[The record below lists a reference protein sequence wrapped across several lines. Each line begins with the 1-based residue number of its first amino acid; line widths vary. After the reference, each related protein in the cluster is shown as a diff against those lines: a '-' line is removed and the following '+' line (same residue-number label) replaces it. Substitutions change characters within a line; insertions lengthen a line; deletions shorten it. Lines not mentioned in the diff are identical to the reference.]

1 MLLVCL
7 LLPALCFAA
16 GPADVLIHRNTGLA
30 YLEQDRYPQALEAF
44 QRVAD
49 LAPEEALGY
58 ADAGLA
64 LLRMQRL
71 DEAETWLKKA
81 LARDPAH
88 AQAHALLAEVY
99 EGQRRGEDFLRE
111 IGEAIRLRPTDARSR
126 YRLVRYD
133 LGFRPTPEGLA
144 DAEAQMRAL
153 YRQLPA
159 NAVVRLRFGEVLL
172 RVGKAGEAQAVYR
185 AAREDLW
192 NVPDEA
198 VPFLE
203 KGLALLS
210 QGKPEEALRQ
220 MIIFENVQKGGY
232 RYQSAISEVLTSAVG
247 LPVERFSEGFE
258 ARVARAQE
266 APIRVAFS
274 DATREAG
281 LGDTR
286 ADGFALSDYDGD
298 GDVDVYVL
306 RRSDPLRQS
315 SGQASTS
322 SGQGGRTPG
331 NALLRNDGGRFVGVA
346 TRAGVGYRGAFTSAV
361 FADFDNDGDA
371 DLFACNL
378 TGPDVLAR
386 NDGSAGLTTGHGR
399 FVDVAARAG
408 LGPGKGP
415 GRTLKAVFVDYD
427 HDGDLDLF
435 LLRQPAPGAEKK
447 GVLLFRNNGD
457 GTFAEVGERAGLAPG
472 LRATDA
478 AFGDFDEDGDLDLA
492 FAGGDSVVVYTNLR
506 QGRLAE
512 APRRVGY
519 SGLSPSALAAG
530 DFDNDGFLDLFT
542 GAWRRNR
549 GDGTFG
555 GPEGEVRASGAHFLD
570 FDNDGWLDLAAI
582 GAGRLHLYRNVGGKF
597 QEASGILPP
606 GLSAV
611 RQAAPLDADGDGD
624 LDLLAIDGDRLRLLR
639 NDGGNANGWI
649 DVRLAGLN
657 TGNTK
662 NNSAGVGAKV
672 EVKAGALYQMRSVA
686 DPITHFGLGRQT
698 KAEVLRVVWTNG
710 VPQSEVDPK
719 INATVVE
726 TQILKGSCP
735 MLYAWDGERYRFVTD
750 LLWPSPLGMLMDDGR
765 QAFHEAAH
773 DYVKVRGDQLRERD
787 GVYALRI
794 TEELWE
800 TVYLD
805 EVRLTAVDHPAE
817 AGVYVDERFLPPA
830 PRALRLHTAQD
841 PRLPVSATDDRGR
854 DALDRLRA
862 QDGRYVDGFAV
873 TAFQGV
879 AAPHG
884 LTLDLGAFPDSA
896 RVTLFLNGWVFPT
909 DTSLNLAL
917 SQRTDGL
924 RGQPPRVEVPDREG
938 RWQTVIPFAG
948 FPNGKRKTCVLDLT
962 GKFLCADRRV
972 RISTNMQIYWD
983 RAFFTVDEPGV
994 PTTVTTL
1001 TPARADL
1008 RYRGFSRVYREGEN
1022 GPHLFDYDDV
1032 RGGPAWRDLEGD
1044 YTRYG
1049 DVTPLLLA
1057 ADDQYAVMNAGD
1069 EVALTFDAGGLPP
1082 LRDGWARDFV
1092 LYSVGW
1098 VKDGDI
1104 NTAHSQTVGPLPY
1117 HGMSAYPYGL
1127 GDAYPTDEAHRRFL
1141 ETYQTR
1147 RVTNQEF
1154 RDKVKNKIKEE

>member
-1 MLLVCL
+1 MGVGEGLTPDFCILLFCCL

-16 GPADVLIHRNTGLA
+16 GPEEVLIHRNTGLA

-49 LAPEEALGY
+49 LAPEEALGF
-58 ADAGLA
+58 ANAGLA
-64 LLRMQRL
+64 LIRMQRL
-71 DEAETWLKKA
+71 DEAEAWLKKA

-99 EGQRRGEDFLRE
+99 EGQRRGEEFLRE
-111 IGEAIRLRPTDARSR
+111 IGEAIRLRPSDARSR

-133 LGFRPTPEGLA
+133 LSFRPTPEGLA

-159 NAVVRLRFGEVLL
+159 NAVVRLRFGEALL
-172 RVGKAGEAQAVYR
+172 RAGKAGEAQAVYR

-210 QGKPEEALRQ
+210 QGRPEEALRQ

-258 ARVARAQE
+258 ARLARAQE

-281 LGDTR
+281 LGDIR
-286 ADGFALSDYDGD
+286 ADGFAPGDCDGD

-306 RRSDPLRQS
+306 RRSD
-315 SGQASTS
+315 
-322 SGQGGRTPG
+322 GRTPG
-331 NALLRNDGGRFVGVA
+331 NALLRNDGGRFVNVTA
-346 TRAGVGYRGAFTSAV
+346 QTGVGYRGAFTSAT

-378 TGPDVLAR
+378 TGADVLAR
-386 NDGSAGLTTGHGR
+386 NDGSAGLTPGPGR
-399 FVDVAARAG
+399 FVNVAAQAG
-408 LGPGKGP
+408 LGPGRDA
-415 GRTLKAVFVDYD
+415 GRTLRAAFVDYD
-427 HDGDLDLF
+427 HDGDLDL
-435 LLRQPAPGAEKK
+435 LTLKPPTNNR

-457 GTFAEVGERAGLAPG
+457 GTFAEVGEKAGLART
-472 LRATDA
+472 LSATDA

-492 FAGGDSVVVYTNLR
+492 FAGGDSVVIYTNLR
-506 QGRLAE
+506 QGRLAGVRTE
-512 APRRVGY
+512 ISSFSSTA
-519 SGLSPSALAAG
+519 LSVS
-530 DFDNDGFLDLFT
+530 DFDNDGFLDVFAGDLY
-542 GAWRRNR
+542 RNR
-549 GDGTFG
+549 GDGRLLRAET
-555 GPEGEVRASGAHFLD
+555 GPSWRRDGRGMDARSFD
-570 FDNDGWLDLAAI
+570 FDNDGWLDLI
-582 GAGRLHLYRNVGGKF
+582 VVDTGGPHLFRNVGGRF
-597 QEASGILPP
+597 QEASGVLPQ
-606 GLSAV
+606 GLQGV

-624 LDLLAIDGDRLRLLR
+624 LDLLVLDGGRLRLLR
-639 NDGGNANGWI
+639 NDGGNANGWL

-672 EVKAGALYQMRSVA
+672 EVKAGALYQMRYVA

-698 KAEVLRVVWTNG
+698 RAEVLRVVWTNG

-719 INATVVE
+719 INTTVVE

-735 MLYAWDGERYRFVTD
+735 MLYAWDGERHRFVTD

-765 QAFHEAAH
+765 RAFSDAAQ
-773 DYVKVRGDQLRERD
+773 DYVKVRGDQLRARE
-787 GVYALRI
+787 GVYSLRI

-805 EVRLTAVDHPAE
+805 EVRLMAVDHPAE
-817 AGVYVDERFLPPA
+817 AGVYVDERFRPP
-830 PRALRLHTAQD
+830 PFPPFRLHTARN
-841 PRLPVSATDDRGR
+841 PRPPVSATDDRGR
-854 DALDRLRA
+854 DALGRLRA
-862 QDGRYVDGFAV
+862 EDGRYVDGFEV

-884 LTLDLGAFPDSA
+884 LTLDLGVFPGDA

-924 RGQPPRVEVPDREG
+924 RGQPPSVEVPDREG

-962 GKFLCADRRV
+962 GKFLCEDRRV
-972 RISTNMQIYWD
+972 RISTNMQVYWD
-983 RAFFTVDEPGV
+983 RAFFTVDEPEV

-1022 GPHLFDYDDV
+1022 GPHLFDYEDV
-1032 RGGPAWRDLEGD
+1032 KGGPAWRDLEGD

-1082 LRDGWARDFV
+1082 LRAGWARDFV
-1092 LYSVGW
+1092 LYSNGW

-1117 HGMSAYPYGL
+1117 HGVSAYPYGP
-1127 GDAYPTDEAHRRFL
+1127 GDAYPADEAHRRFL

-1154 RDKVKNKIKEE
+1154 RDRLKNKAKED

>member
-1 MLLVCL
+1 MGVGEGLTPDFCILLFCCL

-16 GPADVLIHRNTGLA
+16 GPEEVLIHRNTGLA

-49 LAPEEALGY
+49 LAPEEALGF
-58 ADAGLA
+58 ANAGLA
-64 LLRMQRL
+64 LIRMQRL
-71 DEAETWLKKA
+71 DEAEAWLKKA

-99 EGQRRGEDFLRE
+99 EGQRRGEEFLRE
-111 IGEAIRLRPTDARSR
+111 IGEAIRLRPSDARSR

-133 LGFRPTPEGLA
+133 LSFRPTPEGLA

-159 NAVVRLRFGEVLL
+159 NAVVRLRFGEALL
-172 RVGKAGEAQAVYR
+172 RAGKAGEAQAVYR

-210 QGKPEEALRQ
+210 QGRPEEALRQ

-258 ARVARAQE
+258 ARLARAQE

-281 LGDTR
+281 LGDIR
-286 ADGFALSDYDGD
+286 ADGFAPGDCDGD

-306 RRSDPLRQS
+306 RRSD
-315 SGQASTS
+315 
-322 SGQGGRTPG
+322 GRTPG
-331 NALLRNDGGRFVGVA
+331 NALLRNDGGRFVNVTA
-346 TRAGVGYRGAFTSAV
+346 QTGVGYRGAFTSAT

-378 TGPDVLAR
+378 TGADVLAR
-386 NDGSAGLTTGHGR
+386 NDGSAGLTPGPGR
-399 FVDVAARAG
+399 FVNVAAQAG
-408 LGPGKGP
+408 LGPGRDA
-415 GRTLKAVFVDYD
+415 GRTLRAAFVDYD
-427 HDGDLDLF
+427 HDGDLDL
-435 LLRQPAPGAEKK
+435 LTLKPPTNNR

-457 GTFAEVGERAGLAPG
+457 GTFAEVGEKAGLART
-472 LRATDA
+472 LSATDA

-492 FAGGDSVVVYTNLR
+492 FAGGDSVVIYTNLR
-506 QGRLAE
+506 QGRLAGVRTE
-512 APRRVGY
+512 ISSFSSTA
-519 SGLSPSALAAG
+519 LSVS
-530 DFDNDGFLDLFT
+530 DFDNDGFLDVFAGDLY
-542 GAWRRNR
+542 RNR
-549 GDGTFG
+549 GDGRLLRAET
-555 GPEGEVRASGAHFLD
+555 GPSWRRDGRGMDARSFD
-570 FDNDGWLDLAAI
+570 FDNDGWLDLI
-582 GAGRLHLYRNVGGKF
+582 VVDTGGPHLFRNVGGRF
-597 QEASGILPP
+597 QEASGVLPQ
-606 GLSAV
+606 GLQGV

-624 LDLLAIDGDRLRLLR
+624 LDLLVLDGGRLRLLR
-639 NDGGNANGWI
+639 NDGGNANGWL

-672 EVKAGALYQMRSVA
+672 EVKAGALYQMRYVA

-698 KAEVLRVVWTNG
+698 RAEVLRVVWTNG

-719 INATVVE
+719 INTTVVE

-735 MLYAWDGERYRFVTD
+735 MLYAWDGERHRFVTD

-765 QAFHEAAH
+765 RAFSDAAQ
-773 DYVKVRGDQLRERD
+773 DYVKVRGDQLRARE
-787 GVYALRI
+787 GVYSLRI

-805 EVRLTAVDHPAE
+805 EVRLMAVDHPAE
-817 AGVYVDERFLPPA
+817 AGVYVDERFRPP
-830 PRALRLHTAQD
+830 PFPPFRLHTARN
-841 PRLPVSATDDRGR
+841 PRPPVSATDDRGR
-854 DALDRLRA
+854 DALGRLRA
-862 QDGRYVDGFAV
+862 EDGRYVDGFEV

-879 AAPHG
+879 AAPHS

-924 RGQPPRVEVPDREG
+924 RGQPPSVEVPDREG

-962 GKFLCADRRV
+962 GKFLCEDRRV
-972 RISTNMQIYWD
+972 RISTNMQVYWD
-983 RAFFTVDEPGV
+983 RAFFTVDEPEV

-1022 GPHLFDYDDV
+1022 GPHLFDYEDV
-1032 RGGPAWRDLEGD
+1032 KGGPAWRDLEGD

-1082 LRDGWARDFV
+1082 LRAGWARDFV
-1092 LYSVGW
+1092 LYSNGW

-1117 HGMSAYPYGL
+1117 HGVSAYPYGP
-1127 GDAYPTDEAHRRFL
+1127 GDAYPADEAHRRFL

-1154 RDKVKNKIKEE
+1154 RDRLKNKAKED